1 MFSHFICP
9 QPEKPSLSYES
20 KQKRSKGDEDDD
32 RGRRK
37 KRRHEAG
44 SLGEPFSS
52 GQMTDEEKE
61 RIKQMVEA
69 EPDVS
74 RRLVERGGC
83 RG

>member
-1 MFSHFICP
+1 M
-9 QPEKPSLSYES
+9 SYES
-20 KQKRSKGDEDDD
+20 KQKRSKGEDDDD

-44 SLGEPFSS
+44 GLEESFSS
-52 GQMTDEEKE
+52 GQMTEEEKE

-74 RRLVERGGC
+74 TSMYKIFDSFDMSRRS
-83 RG
+83 